1 MSAKVILVG
10 IILNDPAVVENQ
22 ESFHAVFSMETI
34 RKLSVPGN
42 QPKIKKA
49 THNIVAH
56 GSWAKVVKDNCKR
69 GTPVYLEGSLEYRI
83 IAGQDKTP
91 VQLTE
96 IVVDDFEGKITG
108 LPNSKI
114 NSSQPSAQNHFS
126 RTPRQQQTDKRSSP
140 RPQSGPSRNNT
151 GSHGNNGKK
160 SFSHQNLPD
169 DFYENLS
176 GLPS

>member
-10 IILNDPAVVENQ
+10 IISNDPAVVENQ
-22 ESFHAVFSMETI
+22 ESSHVVFSMETI
-34 RKLSVPGN
+34 RKISSIGS

-49 THNIVAH
+49 NHSIVAH

-108 LPNSKI
+108 LPSSKI
-114 NSSQPSAQNHFS
+114 NSSQSSAQNQS
-126 RTPRQQQTDKRSSP
+126 SGTSRQQQTDKRSSP
-140 RPQSGPSRNNT
+140 RSQSGPSRNNT
-151 GSHGNNGKK
+151 SSQGNNGKK
-160 SFSHQNLPD
+160 SFSPQNLPD